1 MDILSAAD
9 TLITARMRVK
19 NASTLTL
26 AEGKVKRF
34 SDISAANWLH
44 LYHVWTAAFW
54 VIQT

>member
-54 VIQT
+54 LIQT